1 MLAGW
6 LRKRF
11 HTLVPQNVFVLV
23 ISKRQKFWSDL
34 ENIAKSCLAA
44 KLAPGLES
52 QRTQL
57 RKNQSLLEFFVEFIF
72 NYDEKFKLLVVKKVS
87 DTEQG

>member
-52 QRTQL
+52 QRT
-57 RKNQSLLEFFVEFIF
+57 
-72 NYDEKFKLLVVKKVS
+72 
-87 DTEQG
+87 